1 MGSRFVVSLLIAICM
16 QLCSMV
22 AGRDPPVV
30 QIPDQGEIMGYFMTM
45 FRTQKIIAYLGIPYA
60 QPPINE
66 RRFAPPVVESLPS
79 WEGIR
84 NASQLPMECWSDT
97 RKPVKQHDD
106 IFLRML
112 GINAKS
118 KDVSRFSEDC
128 LFLNIYVPD
137 GKHEQSS
144 SIIHS
149 MQWLFTINRIR

>member
-1 MGSRFVVSLLIAICM
+1 MRYSVAALLIACCM
-16 QLCSMV
+16 QMCSMAV
-22 AGRDPPVV
+22 ARDPPVV
-30 QIPDQGEIMGYFMTM
+30 RIPEQGELMGYFMTM
-45 FRTQKIIAYLGIPYA
+45 FRTQKIVAYMGIPYA
-60 QPPINE
+60 EPPINE

-79 WEGIR
+79 WEGVR

-112 GINAKS
+112 GINARS

-137 GKHEQSS
+137 GKPRSNH
-144 SIIHS
+144 HH
-149 MQWLFTINRIR
+149 